1 MLTSPLT
8 ISWGEIKSVGNVV
21 WSTLMI
27 KMRGRMERGY
37 LTGGRPPI
45 GSRNS
50 RTARVAAG
58 VVAVGGALLLAA
70 CSSSSSSS
78 TATPPSTSGSQS
90 SPAAP
95 ASPAAATGADV
106 SSLTADVAKYAALPS
121 FSDFGSSYGGKI
133 PSIKNLAGKKIMI
146 IPGVSALAACT
157 EIAQATADIA
167 KAAGMVPTIF
177 SNQGATADHN
187 SAIEN
192 AIHQGYAAIAM
203 GCAMDPST
211 SAPAIAQAQ
220 KAGLVV
226 GTYGGTPD
234 QDQRAGTTYNTD
246 DPYALDAKLA
256 AEQAIAQHNG
266 QPFNAIA
273 ITSNATGPATLIE
286 EASIE
291 ATLAQDCPKCTLTAV
306 NVEVP
311 DWATQ
316 VASTVTSQLLQHPD
330 ANVLFPDY
338 AGELTYVLAGIQA
351 AHRTDVK
358 TYLAFGGGTPFV
370 QLQTASPGKDIIQSD
385 VSESPPWTGY
395 LLFLQ
400 TVRGLEKL
408 PPISYDKAF
417 GPDRIITPDNAVDVL
432 TTGGFGDDWVN
443 GFRDLL
449 GLPELSGSALHAA
462 STLNGAMTAKA

>member
-1 MLTSPLT
+1 
-8 ISWGEIKSVGNVV
+8 
-21 WSTLMI
+21 
-27 KMRGRMERGY
+27 MERFRIS
-37 LTGGRPPI
+37 T
-45 GSRNS
+45 RNP
-50 RTARVAAG
+50 RRARAAFGVLAAG
-58 VVAVGGALLLAA
+58 AALLLAA
-70 CSSSSSSS
+70 CSSSSSS
-78 TATPPSTSGSQS
+78 TPSGSAS
-90 SPAAP
+90 SAP
-95 ASPAAATGADV
+95 ASSAAAGTSASASGGVDIDA
-106 SSLTADVAKYAALPS
+106 LNADVAKYAALPS
-121 FSDFGSSYGGKI
+121 FSDYGPNYGGKI
-133 PSIKNLAGKKIMI
+133 PDISNLAGKKIMI

-157 EIAQATADIA
+157 EIAQATADFA

-177 SNQGATADHN
+177 ENQGATSDHN
-187 SAIEN
+187 AAIEN

-220 KAGLVV
+220 KAGLIVS
-226 GTYGGTPD
+226 TYGGTPD
-234 QDQRAGTTYNTD
+234 QDKRAGTTYNTD

-256 AEQAIAQHNG
+256 AEKAIAQHNG
-266 QPFNAIA
+266 QPFHAIA
-273 ITSNATGPATLIE
+273 ITSNATGPATAIE
-286 EASIE
+286 EAAIQAE
-291 ATLAQDCPKCTLTAV
+291 LAKDCPKCTLTAV

-311 DWATQ
+311 DWQTQ
-316 VASTVTSQLLQHPD
+316 IASTVTSQLLQHPD
-330 ANVLFPDY
+330 VNVLFPDY

-400 TVRGLEKL
+400 AVRGLEKL
-408 PPISYDKAF
+408 PPIPYDQAI

-443 GFRDLL
+443 GFRELL
-449 GLPELSGSALHAA
+449 GLPDLSGSALHAA